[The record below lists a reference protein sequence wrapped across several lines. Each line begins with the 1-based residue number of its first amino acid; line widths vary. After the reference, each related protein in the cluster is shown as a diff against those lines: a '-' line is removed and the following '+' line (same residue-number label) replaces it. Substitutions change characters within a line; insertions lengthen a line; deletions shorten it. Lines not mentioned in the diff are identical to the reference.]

1 MELQNQSHVAM
12 PQNVSPAQA
21 RPVQAPQTQAPQVR
35 PVQAP
40 QAQARPTQP
49 PQTQPPQT
57 QAPQAQARPA
67 QPPQAQAQV
76 PAPRPAEPAEQT
88 GQNNKTGKKPR
99 PARNNNKPS
108 KTLIRNIAQTVTKLH
123 QLDDPTRQLLAK
135 ILDTNPDP
143 TELTITIYDTGKTA
157 TKQLDTIADYTSMSE
172 MDLAL
177 TLLGAGRTEMRPIWD
192 ITRALTGSQD
202 NIPGQD
208 IEAAKRLAHQLK
220 NLPENTT
227 SRLNQ
232 IRSLLK

>member
-12 PQNVSPAQA
+12 PQAVPPVQA
-21 RPVQAPQTQAPQVR
+21 RPAQAPQTQVPQTQAR
-35 PVQAP
+35 PAQVP
-40 QAQARPTQP
+40 QAQARPA
-49 PQTQPPQT
+49 

-67 QPPQAQAQV
+67 QPPQAQTQT
-76 PAPRPAEPAEQT
+76 PTPRPAEPAEQT

-108 KTLIRNIAQTVTKLH
+108 KTLIRNIAQTATKLR

-143 TELTITIYDTGKTA
+143 TELTVTIYDTGKTA
-157 TKQLDTIADYTSMSE
+157 TKQLDTIADYTSMGE

-220 NLPENTT
+220 NLPENTI